1 MGSSRHTVLPE
12 NNLKDDS
19 THCIG
24 RLNFGRGPGPQL
36 LLSHEH
42 PLFIISSRE
51 TNVSDIPTNNY
62 STKLEKKAK
71 HSTKISMGLIK
82 KQQSSPT
89 DLLKKG
95 QDFTGGMWS
104 LGAPRGLRD
113 CFVAELLDVTPLSW
127 ILVTCKKTTTI
138 MATNP
143 G

>member
-1 MGSSRHTVLPE
+1 MDSSRHTVLPE

-19 THCIG
+19 THSIG
-24 RLNFGRGPGPQL
+24 RLDFRSPGPQL

-42 PLFIISSRE
+42 TPIHTVRSSRE
-51 TNVSDIPTNNY
+51 TNVSDISTNNY

-71 HSTKISMGLIK
+71 HSTKISMGLIR

-113 CFVAELLDVTPLSW
+113 CFVGELLDVTP
-127 ILVTCKKTTTI
+127 ILDS
-138 MATNP
+138 
-143 G
+143 GYL